1 MKVGELKE
9 KLSYF
14 SDDDDIC
21 FVDYNDDRVLTFQA
35 DVSWIHDGVYK
46 SKTGEIYLSAIPL
59 SDSEFLGEF
68 NVIYLRDIVYP
79 LEK

>member
-21 FVDYNDDRVLTFQA
+21 FADYNDDSVLTFHA
-35 DVSWIHDGVYK
+35 YVPLTRDGVYK
-46 SKTGEIYLSAIPL
+46 LKTGETL
-59 SDSEFLGEF
+59 
-68 NVIYLRDIVYP
+68 
-79 LEK
+79 